1 MKHNLADRGFR
12 PPRRCQAGTRR
23 PRALRFSSKVEWNP
37 WESCLRAADAF
48 PAASPSA
55 REPDL
60 QQRAQHP
67 ARKAGPEGWG
77 HWEAP
82 LGARMSR
89 KGGHAGPV
97 WGGEELTCLESSES
111 MRPEAQRR
119 GPKTATR
126 SKGVGDGFGVH

>member
-1 MKHNLADRGFR
+1 MVSARHGGVRLARDGREHFASPQR
-12 PPRRCQAGTRR
+12 LSGT
-23 PRALRFSSKVEWNP
+23 PGSHSGP
-37 WESCLRAADAF
+37 CLRAADAF
-48 PAASPSA
+48 PAASLSA
-55 REPDL
+55 READL